1 MGINY
6 KSPAK
11 MSRSL
16 LRSLDYEKAKLED
29 IWDAEISINNENTEL
44 IWNVSKCL
52 KLTLKKK
59 GQILDA
65 WLSEFGSLPL
75 SVKLTKFQNMWKP
88 DANFFTLFSSV
99 HHHFR
104 RKSSQC
110 DHFCTEFTS
119 PYCGNLTHFLA
130 TNSWPD

>member
-16 LRSLDYEKAKLED
+16 LRSLDYKKAKLED

-52 KLTLKKK
+52 TITMKKNV
-59 GQILDA
+59 QILDA
-65 WLSEFGSLPL
+65 WQPEFGSLPL

-99 HHHFR
+99 HHHF
-104 RKSSQC
+104 
-110 DHFCTEFTS
+110 
-119 PYCGNLTHFLA
+119 
-130 TNSWPD
+130 